1 MGLAG
6 AVDKL
11 VDRDCAKSICPSP
24 NPPNEWVCGASDRR
38 PPTGDRRP
46 ETAGDRREPPVR
58 AKLQNNNP
66 GQDNTKPAG
75 AHYLQKL

>member
-11 VDRDCAKSICPSP
+11 VDRDCAKSICLSP
-24 NPPNEWVCGASDRR
+24 NPPDEWVCVASDRK
-38 PPTGDRRP
+38 PPTGN
-46 ETAGDRREPPVR
+46 RREPPVR

>member
-1 MGLAG
+1 MLPSRAWVWQ
-6 AVDKL
+6 ARLTNRLTKL
-11 VDRDCAKSICPSP
+11 VQSRFAQARIHRTSGC
-24 NPPNEWVCGASDRR
+24 VG
-38 PPTGDRRP
+38 PPTGDL
-46 ETAGDRREPPVR
+46 REPPVR